1 MISNR
6 RLISIGLIVLIVVV
20 AVVVALIKGGGN
32 STQTVNQSTT
42 TVNQEEASIS
52 DANVVVTPTG
62 LQGALGSGASTSSS
76 WYHLYFTAP
85 IYPDNPANHHGGVDT
100 HLVDLMN
107 KATKTMDVA
116 DYNFDLFDVAD
127 AMAAAKKRGVMVRFV
142 TDTDTINDKSANVQ
156 KALGIL
162 KSAKIPIVQDERSP
176 IMHDKFTVIDGR
188 WVETGS
194 WNYTDGST
202 YHDNNNMIIIDSPE
216 LAANYTTV
224 FNEMFEAH
232 EFSSV
237 GKIPHP
243 SLTIDGTPVQNC
255 FSPHGG
261 CTDLA
266 VKAIDTAQKSIDFMA
281 FSFTSNPIGKA
292 MLDRS
297 KAGVDVQGVF
307 ETTGSNTVYSEYK
320 KMQRAGLEV
329 YTDGNPWNLHHKV
342 IIIDDRTVIFGSF
355 NFSSSAENDNNE
367 NMLVIDDPNLAKA
380 FLTEYARV
388 LYVAQHPAYK
398 K

>member
-1 MISNR
+1 
-6 RLISIGLIVLIVVV
+6 
-20 AVVVALIKGGGN
+20 
-32 STQTVNQSTT
+32 
-42 TVNQEEASIS
+42 
-52 DANVVVTPTG
+52 
-62 LQGALGSGASTSSS
+62 
-76 WYHLYFTAP
+76 
-85 IYPDNPANHHGGVDT
+85 
-100 HLVDLMN
+100 
-107 KATKTMDVA
+107 ATRTMDVA
-116 DYNFDLFDVAD
+116 DYNFDLFDVAN

-142 TDTDTINDKSANVQ
+142 TDTDTIKDKSANVQ
-156 KALGIL
+156 QALGIL
-162 KSAKIPIVQDERSP
+162 KSAKIPIVQDERNP

-202 YHDNNNMIIIDSPE
+202 YHDNNNMIVIDSPE

-237 GKIPHP
+237 GKIPNP
-243 SLTIDGTPVQNC
+243 DLTIGGDSVQNC

-281 FSFTSNPIGKA
+281 FSFTSNPIGNA
-292 MLDRS
+292 MLDRA

-320 KMQRAGLEV
+320 KMQRAGLKV

-342 IIIDDRTVIFGSF
+342 IIIDERTVIFGSF
-355 NFSSSAENDNNE
+355 NFSASAENDNNE

-380 FLTEYARV
+380 FLTEYTRV